1 MDAVPPAGRSRLE
14 LAMKFLLNR
23 WLTSLLILVW
33 ITVRTSAC
41 PSCTGDTPPDED
53 SLQSGGEAL
62 AYGISIAMLLG
73 APAIMTCA
81 LGIMAFQVSPNQP
94 PGVAK

>member
-1 MDAVPPAGRSRLE
+1 M
-14 LAMKFLLNR
+14 NR
-23 WLTSLLILVW
+23 WFVSLLFLIW
-33 ITVRTSAC
+33 MAMHANAC

-73 APAIMTCA
+73 APALMTCA
-81 LGIMAFQVSPNQP
+81 LGIMAFRVTPHQP
-94 PGVAK
+94 AGLAR

>member
-1 MDAVPPAGRSRLE
+1 
-14 LAMKFLLNR
+14 MKFLMNR
-23 WLTSLLILVW
+23 WLLSILLLVW
-33 ITVRTSAC
+33 IAFRTSAC

-53 SLQSGGEAL
+53 SLQTGGESL

-81 LGIMAFQVSPNQP
+81 LGIMAFNVTSNQP
-94 PGVAK
+94 PGPAR